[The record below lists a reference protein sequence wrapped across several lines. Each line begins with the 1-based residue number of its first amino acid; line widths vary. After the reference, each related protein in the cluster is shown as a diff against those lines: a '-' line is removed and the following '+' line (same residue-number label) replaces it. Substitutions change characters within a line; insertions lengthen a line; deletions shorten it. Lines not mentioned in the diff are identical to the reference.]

1 MNTILDIIKKRRSIR
16 KYTDKSVSP
25 EIINQLLTAAMSAP
39 SAANQQPW
47 HFLVVEKREQLVALS
62 SFNSG
67 YLPVAKAQVVIIVC
81 GEEALAKLPQY
92 WMQDCSAATE
102 NILLTATGL
111 GLGSLWA
118 GVTPGSTHQSKIKE
132 LFNMPENITP
142 FAVVSLGYPDEEK
155 PAADRFNKERVR
167 YDHWQ

>member
-1 MNTILDIIKKRRSIR
+1 MNDILDIIKKRRSIR
-16 KYTDKSVSP
+16 KYTQQPIAP
-25 EIINQLLTAAMSAP
+25 EIIDQLLTAAMSAP

-47 HFLVVEKREQLVALS
+47 HFLVVGKREQLITLS

-67 YLPVAKAQVVIIVC
+67 YLPVAKAQAAIIVC

-102 NILLTATGL
+102 NILLAATGL

-118 GVTPGSTHQSKIKE
+118 GVTPGSNHLSKIKD

-155 PAADRFNKERVR
+155 PVSDRFNKERIR